1 MYFESIWQVFVWPVC
16 SVSCT
21 ADICR
26 SNGQVSS
33 EYAHDIVNSAAQN
46 GGMGGRERDRHTD
59 RQRETET
66 ERQRH
71 TERHSHTERI
81 RKMSLILPKDPKTD
95 MIDSKA
101 AVK

>member
-1 MYFESIWQVFVWPVC
+1 MFGPFALFRVQQIF
-16 SVSCT
+16 
-21 ADICR
+21 CR

-33 EYAHDIVNSAAQN
+33 EHAHDIVNSAAQN
-46 GGMGGRERDRHTD
+46 GGKGGRERQTD
-59 RQRETET
+59 RQRQK
-66 ERQRH
+66 QRDRDRG
-71 TERHSHTERI
+71 TQRDSHTERI

>member
-1 MYFESIWQVFVWPVC
+1 
-16 SVSCT
+16 
-21 ADICR
+21 
-26 SNGQVSS
+26 
-33 EYAHDIVNSAAQN
+33 
-46 GGMGGRERDRHTD
+46 MGGRERDRHTD

-71 TERHSHTERI
+71 TERPSHTERI